1 MDKKSIFKY
10 LVEFVIYVVI
20 AFIVFSIFEYF
31 DKPAIATGNLVIKSS
46 QYVGG
51 SMCEYSVS
59 EKHDSKLIDIFRFKH
74 VCGVHSPGDNILLT
88 KGLPDAEPINAK
100 KGKKK

>member
-1 MDKKSIFKY
+1 MDKKKIVKFIGDTVVY
-10 LVEFVIYVVI
+10 TLMAITIFVIIDYL
-20 AFIVFSIFEYF
+20 
-31 DKPAIATGNLVIKSS
+31 KPTAIATGNLVIKSS

-88 KGLPDAEPINAK
+88 KGLPDAEPINAG